1 MSRHITYVS
10 APSVVALVSAGALL
24 MASAAPTA
32 AADAS
37 VLPEPEG
44 DIGDY
49 GEFITSYDEDE
60 FISSYD
66 PADFI
71 ESLGSAESEE
81 EDVIVLET
89 DILFAAMEWELP
101 SAAGSKIGELVEEV
115 PEGVAVEVNG
125 HTDSNPVPEG
135 HDFDNQ
141 VLSENRAEAVAEVLG
156 DERPDLELSVEGF
169 GEDQPAVE
177 EDEEDPDTF
186 AANRRVE
193 IRYD

>member
-81 EDVIVLET
+81 DDVIVLET

-101 SAAGSKIGELVEEV
+101 SAAGSKIRELVEEV

-125 HTDSNPVPEG
+125 HTD
-135 HDFDNQ
+135 H
-141 VLSENRAEAVAEVLG
+141 REV
-156 DERPDLELSVEGF
+156 ESFSFLEPNSR
-169 GEDQPAVE
+169 QKRNK
-177 EDEEDPDTF
+177 T
-186 AANRRVE
+186 
-193 IRYD
+193 

>member
-49 GEFITSYDEDE
+49 GEFITSYDENE

-101 SAAGSKIGELVEEV
+101 GPAGSKIGELVEEV
-115 PEGVAVEVNG
+115 PEGLPSRSTG
-125 HTDSNPVPEG
+125 IRIRIRCRRGTILIIRC
-135 HDFDNQ
+135 FRRT
-141 VLSENRAEAVAEVLG
+141 VLRRWPRCWAMSGLI
-156 DERPDLELSVEGF
+156 LS
-169 GEDQPAVE
+169 
-177 EDEEDPDTF
+177 
-186 AANRRVE
+186 
-193 IRYD
+193 